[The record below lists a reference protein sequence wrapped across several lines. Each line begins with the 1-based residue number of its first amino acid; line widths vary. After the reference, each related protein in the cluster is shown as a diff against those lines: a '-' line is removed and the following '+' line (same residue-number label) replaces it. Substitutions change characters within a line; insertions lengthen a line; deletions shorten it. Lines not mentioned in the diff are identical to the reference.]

1 MVTGGGHH
9 LSPTLRALTLTDD
22 RSRARVSIFF
32 TLREAVAVFCGMIM
46 TWVTKSRAGGWAL
59 PLNHRGEAVPLA
71 DRWEVCPRMK

>member
-32 TLREAVAVFCGMIM
+32 TLREAVAVFSGLTFVSI
-46 TWVTKSRAGGWAL
+46 
-59 PLNHRGEAVPLA
+59 RGSKLSF
-71 DRWEVCPRMK
+71 RL